1 MTWDCQVQDVGELS
15 LINYVTSCSLKWL
28 GQSSHASD
36 APSCPGD
43 GAQTGLAQPEQG
55 SNQLTC
61 CRATA
66 WAAFSPPTR
75 GQTTGR
81 LCFCKKSMCS
91 AGITPPAH
99 VLIFQIKMC
108 SKEMK
113 SMWVVRS
120 LLWTCPGFRKRKSV
134 LCFVLL
140 SLDLEDKT
148 SELTSTEKR
157 EQTKRLAY
165 RIERKL
171 HVLQWFQSDKST
183 LLCNSASHLTD

>member
-1 MTWDCQVQDVGELS
+1 MTGDCQVQDVGELS

-36 APSCPGD
+36 APSCPGE
-43 GAQTGLAQPEQG
+43 GAQTGLARPEQG
-55 SNQLTC
+55 SNQLTR

-66 WAAFSPPTR
+66 WTAFSPPTR

-81 LCFCKKSMCS
+81 LWFCKKRS
-91 AGITPPAH
+91 ITPPAH

-113 SMWVVRS
+113 SPPVWVGRS
-120 LLWTCPGFRKRKSV
+120 LLWTCPGFRKRKPV
-134 LCFVLL
+134 LCLLLL

-157 EQTKRLAY
+157 ELTEGPAY
-165 RIERKL
+165 RVEGKL
-171 HVLQWFQSDKST
+171 
-183 LLCNSASHLTD
+183 